1 MTNTR
6 APIAF
11 GTDGWRGRIA
21 RDLTFESLA
30 RVVAAAGR
38 WARDA
43 RNTED
48 GDPDTIVFVHDTR
61 FLSPELALHGAE
73 LLASQGFEVLLSD
86 RPVPTPCASWHVATR
101 GLRMGLAVT
110 ASHNP
115 AEWNGVKVKS
125 RFGGSA
131 MPATYDAIARS
142 ADDPLPSRAGGAVLR
157 TDLCTAYREALA
169 SQVDLEAIRRAGLR
183 VIFDAMHGASGS
195 LLEEIVG
202 EGHETR
208 VVTHRGERNPGF
220 GGVNPEPIP
229 QNLASSRAR
238 LADGFDLVVA
248 SAVLFFTS
256 DLSSFVSG
264 RTRVVD
270 GAVDAKFPY
279 GTL

>member
-21 RDLTFESLA
+21 RDLTFESLG

-43 RNTED
+43 GNTEA

-73 LLASQGFEVLLSD
+73 LLAGQGFEVLLSD
-86 RPVPTPCASWHVATR
+86 RAVPTPCASWHVATR

-142 ADDPLPSRAGGAVLR
+142 ADDPLPARPGGAVRR
-157 TDLCTAYREALA
+157 TDL
-169 SQVDLEAIRRAGLR
+169 
-183 VIFDAMHGASGS
+183 
-195 LLEEIVG
+195 
-202 EGHETR
+202 
-208 VVTHRGERNPGF
+208 VT
-220 GGVNPEPIP
+220 
-229 QNLASSRAR
+229 
-238 LADGFDLVVA
+238 
-248 SAVLFFTS
+248 
-256 DLSSFVSG
+256 
-264 RTRVVD
+264 
-270 GAVDAKFPY
+270 
-279 GTL
+279 